1 MSSLFTQTTPLTSGS
16 IEATVQSVDVARW
29 VCTVKTTKGQRY
41 NNVIWGMPS
50 GGSGRSGVS
59 FTPKM
64 GDRVK
69 LSTGLGYPVI
79 ESFLPRIDRDP
90 VSPISIDTGSA
101 IGDTGK
107 LTPLEGTSFNS
118 GKAGDQVAGDHIIS
132 SEGGGFMAVLRG
144 GTVMMKA
151 SSLAQVLVSKLDD
164 LARIVGRSTEIISE
178 VGVEIFASVKGTAY
192 KYVAYAASP
201 AEARLGLF
209 RYTEYYGDTQ
219 TAEALKDTYELGSA
233 GGSVSPGGP
242 LKKILV
248 VDAAGLPLRVE
259 TTDSLGN
266 VSTTTK
272 TADGVSSS
280 VVNYSNGQ
288 WDLTTTNGTYCNIK
302 VTNAEI
308 SMTYNGDASVVI
320 NDLGVTSKKGST
332 VSKVLVDSILLD
344 NAAGHFVHILP
355 SGVQMG

>member
-1 MSSLFTQTTPLTSGS
+1 MSSLFSQTTPLTGGS

-79 ESFLPRIDRDP
+79 EGFLPRIDRDP
-90 VSPISIDTGSA
+90 TSPLSIDTGTSP
-101 IGDTGK
+101 GDTGR

-118 GKAGDQVAGDHIIS
+118 GKAGDQLAGDHIIS

-144 GTVMMKA
+144 GTVMLK
-151 SSLAQVLVSKLDD
+151 SSALAQIIVSKLDD
-164 LARIVGRSTEIISE
+164 VVRIVGRNTEILTE
-178 VGVEIFASVKGTAY
+178 LGVEVFASIKGTAY

-201 AEARLGLF
+201 VEARSGLF
-209 RYTEYYGDTQ
+209 RYQEFYGDTQ
-219 TAEALKDTYELGSA
+219 TAEALKDQYELGSA

-242 LKKILV
+242 IKKILV
-248 VDAAGLPLRVE
+248 VDAAGMPLRVE
-259 TTDSLGN
+259 TTDALGN

-280 VVNYSNGQ
+280 VVNYANGQ

-308 SMTYNGDASVVI
+308 SMTYNADASVVI
-320 NDLGVTSKKGST
+320 NDLGVVTKKGETTSQ
-332 VSKVLVDSILLD
+332 VLVDSILMD
-344 NAAGHFVHILP
+344 TPSGHFVHILP

>member
-1 MSSLFTQTTPLTSGS
+1 MSSLFSQTTPLSGGS
-16 IEATVQSVDVARW
+16 IEATVQSVDVTRW

-79 ESFLPRIDRDP
+79 ECFLPRIDREP
-90 VSPISIDTGSA
+90 TSPLSIDTGSA

-118 GKAGDQVAGDHIIS
+118 GKAGDQLPGDHVIS
-132 SEGGGFMAVLRG
+132 SEGGGFLAVLRG
-144 GTVMMKA
+144 GTVLMKA
-151 SSLAQVLVSKLDD
+151 SSLAQVIVTKMDD
-164 LARIVGRSTEIISE
+164 CVKIVGRSTEIISE
-178 VGVEIFASVKGTAY
+178 IGVEIFASIKGTVY
-192 KYVAYAASP
+192 KYVAYAATS
-201 AEARLGLF
+201 AEARSGLF
-209 RYTEYYGDTQ
+209 RYQEFYGDTQ
-219 TAEALKDTYELGSA
+219 TAEALKDNYELGSA
-233 GGSVSPGGP
+233 GGSVTPGGP

-248 VDAAGLPLRVE
+248 IDDAGMPLRIE
-259 TTDSLGN
+259 TTDVLGN

-302 VTNAEI
+302 VTNASI
-308 SMTYNGDASVVI
+308 SMTYNADASVTI
-320 NDLGVTSKKGST
+320 DTTGVVTKKGST
-332 VSKVLVDSILLD
+332 TTKVLVDSILMD
-344 NAAGHFVHILP
+344 ASGGHFVHILP

>member
-1 MSSLFTQTTPLTSGS
+1 MSSLFTQTTPLEGGS
-16 IEATVQSVDVARW
+16 IEGTVQSVDVSRW

-50 GGSGRSGVS
+50 GGAGRSGVS

-90 VSPISIDTGSA
+90 TSPIAIDTGSSQ
-101 IGDTGK
+101 GDTGR
-107 LTPLEGTSFNS
+107 LTPLEGSSFNS
-118 GKAGDQVAGDHIIS
+118 GKAGDQVAGDHVIS
-132 SEGGGFMAVLRG
+132 SEGGGFLAVLRG

-151 SSLAQVLVSKLDD
+151 SSLAQVIVSKMDD
-164 LARIVGRSTEIISE
+164 VVKIVGRSTEIMSE
-178 VGVEIFASVKGTAY
+178 LGVEVFASVKGTVY
-192 KYVAYAASP
+192 KYVAYAATAS
-201 AEARLGLF
+201 EARAGLF

-219 TAEALKDTYELGSA
+219 SAEALKDAYELGSA
-233 GGSVSPGGP
+233 GGSVTPGGP
-242 LKKILV
+242 IKKILV
-248 VDAAGLPLRVE
+248 VDEAGLPLRIE
-259 TTDSLGN
+259 TTDILGN

-302 VTNAEI
+302 VTNADI
-308 SMTYNGDASVVI
+308 VLTYNADASVTI
-320 NDLGVTSKKGST
+320 SDLGVVTKKGDT
-332 VSKVLVDSILLD
+332 TTQVLVDSILMD

>member
-1 MSSLFTQTTPLTSGS
+1 
-16 IEATVQSVDVARW
+16 
-29 VCTVKTTKGQRY
+29 
-41 NNVIWGMPS
+41 
-50 GGSGRSGVS
+50 
-59 FTPKM
+59 M

-79 ESFLPRIDRDP
+79 EGFLPRIDRDP
-90 VSPISIDTGSA
+90 TSPLSIDTGSSP
-101 IGDTGK
+101 GDTGR

-118 GKAGDQVAGDHIIS
+118 GKAGDQLAGDHIIS

-144 GTVMMKA
+144 GTVMLK
-151 SSLAQVLVSKLDD
+151 SSALAQIIVSKLDD
-164 LARIVGRSTEIISE
+164 VVRIVGRNTEILTE
-178 VGVEIFASVKGTAY
+178 LGVEVFASIKGTAY

-201 AEARLGLF
+201 SEARSGLF
-209 RYTEYYGDTQ
+209 RYQEFYGDTQ
-219 TAEALKDTYELGSA
+219 TAESLKDHYELGSA

-242 LKKILV
+242 IKKILV
-248 VDAAGLPLRVE
+248 VDAAGMPLRIE
-259 TTDSLGN
+259 TTDALGN

-280 VVNYSNGQ
+280 VVNYANGQ

-308 SMTYNGDASVVI
+308 SMTYNGDASVTI
-320 NDLGVTSKKGST
+320 NDLGVISKKGDT
-332 VSKVLVDSILLD
+332 TSKVLVDSILMD
-344 NAAGHFVHILP
+344 TPSGHFVHILP